1 MLRLLRA
8 FWLLSV
14 LSLVPTIPA
23 MAQAPPPPPEK
34 AEKPDLPQAPAAP
47 PAKYERDGGSMVV
60 PYLLAIL
67 GIGAI
72 LTLICLP
79 VRRE

>member
-1 MLRLLRA
+1 MYRILRIILFLA
-8 FWLLSV
+8 V
-14 LSLVPTIPA
+14 LSQFPTIPA
-23 MAQAPPPPPEK
+23 LAQAPPPPTEK
-34 AEKPDLPQAPAAP
+34 VEKPEPAQVPAAP

-67 GIGAI
+67 GIGAV
-72 LTLICLP
+72 LALICLP